1 MKKLWIF
8 LSIISI
14 AAVPAFAQGKLAEAG
29 TAVARRV
36 AGASRSVTR
45 GASRSTPR
53 TNSGAARAA
62 EAAARGTAV
71 RGAQGSAGVAAHGT
85 QGAGARNSNVAAA
98 ASNAAAHAPNVAA
111 KAAMDLPSYEFSDLS
126 LMSDE
131 DLASYLRTLEGE
143 HAEQKAIEQR
153 LAFNSD
159 FGTSVLYIPNQS
171 VKADPTRADE
181 LVSGYSTTII
191 KSNYHGQEEI
201 FGVIPTHSLPP
212 NAHEAGIKN
221 GVTKQFNAQL
231 TRPDGTVINI
241 PGEVVQISPES
252 MLDISLVKF
261 DPQYESLLKPLE
273 LADEE
278 IAADEVIL
286 SPGLANGIP
295 KLVER
300 HLTQKSFI
308 SVRTNLIDVGG
319 ERAGFCGSPLLVE
332 GRVKAIH
339 TGSVE
344 EKEASYGTHVTFVKK
359 LIEAYHNDGK
369 AMYDLELDGEVLTSL
384 NIDEY
389 ISAFAIADESKQ
401 IIYKRDGLEGYDSFG
416 KYSEN
421 KLREAMRNPQGRY
434 LVLHSRTP
442 LWVKDTETGEFYL
455 SETREEYGIDW
466 DASDYKLR
474 EHVYDLETH
483 KLVEVKYIDDV
494 QEDAILYQLDGD
506 NNIHPRYY

>member
-1 MKKLWIF
+1 MKKLWAF
-8 LSIISI
+8 LVMICI
-14 AAVPAFAQGKLAEAG
+14 AAVPAFAQGKLAETG
-29 TAVARRV
+29 TAVARRT
-36 AGASRSVTR
+36 AEASRSAMR
-45 GASRSTPR
+45 GTTHTMPR
-53 TNSGAARAA
+53 TNSGAARSG
-62 EAAARGTAV
+62 EVVARGTSV
-71 RGAQGSAGVAAHGT
+71 RGAQGSAGTATHGT
-85 QGAGARNSNVAAA
+85 QQQWSRI

-111 KAAMDLPSYEFSDLS
+111 KAAKDLPASYEFSDLS

-131 DLASYLRTLEGE
+131 DLAFYLRTLEGE
-143 HAEQKAIEQR
+143 HAEQKVIEQR
-153 LAFNSD
+153 LAFNAD

-171 VKADPTRADE
+171 VKADPTLADE

-231 TRPDGTVINI
+231 TRPDGTIINI
-241 PGEVVQISPES
+241 PGKVVQISPES

-278 IAADEVIL
+278 TAANEVIL
-286 SPGLANGIP
+286 SPGFANGIP

-300 HLTQKSFI
+300 HVTQHSFT

-389 ISAFAIADESKQ
+389 ISAIAIADESKQ
-401 IIYKRDGLEGYDSFG
+401 IIYKRDGLESYDSFG

-474 EHVYDLETH
+474 EHVYDLKTH

-494 QEDAILYQLDGD
+494 QEDAILYQLDGN